1 MAEKEFGPGH
11 LAMPEDDGKVVHLSG
26 LQIPSIGLTATDGS
40 TVDLS
45 EGGLTVVYAYPRTS
59 PAIGGAPEGWDAI
72 PGARGCTS
80 QSCTFRYHFA
90 EMKGVGVERLFGLST
105 QSTDYQKEAAE
116 RLHLPFPLLADS
128 SLALCRALELP
139 LFEVEGM
146 TLIKR
151 LTLIIDNG
159 RIEHVFY
166 PVFPPE
172 RNATDVIAWL
182 SSRKT

>member
-1 MAEKEFGPGH
+1 
-11 LAMPEDDGKVVHLSG
+11 
-26 LQIPSIGLTATDGS
+26 
-40 TVDLS
+40 
-45 EGGLTVVYAYPRTS
+45 
-59 PAIGGAPEGWDAI
+59 
-72 PGARGCTS
+72 
-80 QSCTFRYHFA
+80 
-90 EMKGVGVERLFGLST
+90 MKGVGVERLFGLST

-116 RLHLPFPLLADS
+116 RLHQPFPLLADS